1 MPSQED
7 TATVRAVCVLRGGEN
22 NTVQGVVHFAQII
35 GMNQM
40 KIIGDI
46 QGLPID
52 RRFTIHVH
60 EFGDLTNGPLST
72 GGRFNPEKQAYSSS
86 KDQVFYV
93 AEEFG
98 SLQVNQEGQ
107 AKIDV
112 VDKRLTLFGPSSII
126 GRSVVII
133 DEKEEDSPR
142 VENEENKGS
151 NTIPITRFAA
161 GNCLVFFCLVME
173 SRDRSHRSPAVIP
186 SRIVATPVHNS
197 DVDRSVHQMIER
209 TFHEIT
215 QLSPPKQAAV
225 GGISGIAAG
234 YCFAKAS
241 KMVAFTIGA
250 SIIGLALANQSGYVD
265 IHFDRLRDTA
275 QQQLN
280 NVQRVARANLP
291 PTTTMNVDG
300 EEIETFI
307 DQSPQNIA
315 DSLKKFAMANLAI
328 TASFIG
334 GFLLGVAFE

>member
-40 KIIGDI
+40 KITGDI

-52 RRFTIHVH
+52 RKFTIHVH

-72 GGRFNPEKQAYSSS
+72 GVRFNPEKQVSSSS
-86 KDQVFYV
+86 KDQAFYV

-133 DEKEEDSPR
+133 DEKEEDLPR

-161 GNCLVFFCLVME
+161 G
-173 SRDRSHRSPAVIP
+173 VI
-186 SRIVATPVHNS
+186 
-197 DVDRSVHQMIER
+197 
-209 TFHEIT
+209 
-215 QLSPPKQAAV
+215 
-225 GGISGIAAG
+225 GI
-234 YCFAKAS
+234 C
-241 KMVAFTIGA
+241 
-250 SIIGLALANQSGYVD
+250 Q
-265 IHFDRLRDTA
+265 
-275 QQQLN
+275 
-280 NVQRVARANLP
+280 
-291 PTTTMNVDG
+291 
-300 EEIETFI
+300 
-307 DQSPQNIA
+307 
-315 DSLKKFAMANLAI
+315 
-328 TASFIG
+328 
-334 GFLLGVAFE
+334 